1 MLIATDFWGV
11 TQNVLRFYVLAV
23 PRDAKLGLAGFGG
36 FLHMQRQIARYVAI
50 VFLAAV
56 GTAVALY
63 LRDPAFDPSF
73 ARAALTFGL
82 ISVLANVLSHKT
94 SGDANGSLSFIP
106 VLASAAIA
114 PHWLTAVL
122 VAAAALAAQVLA
134 RKAPMKSVFN
144 VAQEGFAISLAILA
158 YRSLGGLPLHQIG
171 ESGSLSLFALFL
183 VFFVTNSVC
192 VSGALGI
199 VNGRNPWLIWREN
212 TLSALPYDFL
222 SLPVILFFVWIYT
235 QYGVVGAFV
244 LAVPLLGLRQI
255 YKVNWQLERT
265 NRELLEL
272 MVAAIEARDPYT
284 SGHSR
289 RVAEKARII
298 SRAVGLRE
306 KEIERIVAAALL
318 HDVGKIHEVF
328 GPILSKPGKLTP
340 EEQVV
345 MRTHPIKSADLAGTV
360 TQLRDVVPLIRHH
373 HENWDGTGYPD
384 GLKGDGIPLG
394 SRIIMFADT
403 IDAMTTDRPYR
414 AALDATSVR
423 KELLR
428 FRGTQF
434 DPQICDALLRSPEYS
449 KLFAPASEAT
459 EEWPHRTPDRGSVLH
474 TAVSA

>member
-1 MLIATDFWGV
+1 
-11 TQNVLRFYVLAV
+11 
-23 PRDAKLGLAGFGG
+23 
-36 FLHMQRQIARYVAI
+36 MQRQISRYVAL
-50 VFLAAV
+50 VSAAAV
-56 GTAVALY
+56 GSVAALY
-63 LRDPAFDPSF
+63 LREPALNAEF
-73 ARAALTFGL
+73 AQAALTFGL
-82 ISVLANVLSHKT
+82 ISVLANVLTHKT
-94 SGDANGSLSFIP
+94 SGDATGSLSFIP

-114 PHWLTAVL
+114 PHWFTAVV
-122 VAAAALAAQVLA
+122 VACAALAAQLLA
-134 RKAPMKSVFN
+134 RRGALKSLFN
-144 VAQEGFAISLAILA
+144 VVQECFAISLAILA
-158 YRSLGGLPLHQIG
+158 YRAMGGLPLHRIG

-199 VNGRNPWLIWREN
+199 VNARNPWLIWREN
-212 TLSALPYDFL
+212 TLSVLPYDFL

-298 SRAVGLRE
+298 SRAVGLRD

-328 GPILSKPGKLTP
+328 GPILSKPGRLTP
-340 EEQVV
+340 EEQVI
-345 MRTHPIKSADLAGTV
+345 MRTHPIKSAELAGTV

-384 GLKGDGIPLG
+384 GLKEDSIPLG

-428 FRGTQF
+428 FRGSQF

-449 KLFAPASEAT
+449 KLFAPATASIED
-459 EEWPHRTPDRGSVLH
+459 WPHRTPDRGSVLQA
-474 TAVSA
+474 AV

>member
-1 MLIATDFWGV
+1 M
-11 TQNVLRFYVLAV
+11 
-23 PRDAKLGLAGFGG
+23 
-36 FLHMQRQIARYVAI
+36 
-50 VFLAAV
+50 
-56 GTAVALY
+56 
-63 LRDPAFDPSF
+63 
-73 ARAALTFGL
+73 
-82 ISVLANVLSHKT
+82 
-94 SGDANGSLSFIP
+94 
-106 VLASAAIA
+106 
-114 PHWLTAVL
+114 
-122 VAAAALAAQVLA
+122 
-134 RKAPMKSVFN
+134 
-144 VAQEGFAISLAILA
+144 
-158 YRSLGGLPLHQIG
+158 
-171 ESGSLSLFALFL
+171 
-183 VFFVTNSVC
+183 
-192 VSGALGI
+192 
-199 VNGRNPWLIWREN
+199 
-212 TLSALPYDFL
+212 LPYDFL

-328 GPILSKPGKLTP
+328 GPILSKPGRLTP

-345 MRTHPIKSADLAGTV
+345 MRTHPIKSAELVGTV

-373 HENWDGTGYPD
+373 HENWDGSGYPD
-384 GLKGDGIPLG
+384 GLIGDGIPLG

-414 AALDATSVR
+414 AALDAPSVR
-423 KELLR
+423 RELLR
-428 FRGTQF
+428 FRGSQF
-434 DPQICDALLRSPEYS
+434 DPQLCDALLLSPEYS
-449 KLFAPASEAT
+449 KLFAPANAT
-459 EEWPHRTPDRGSVLH
+459 AEEWVHRTPDRGSVLR
-474 TAVSA
+474 AAISG

>member
-1 MLIATDFWGV
+1 
-11 TQNVLRFYVLAV
+11 
-23 PRDAKLGLAGFGG
+23 
-36 FLHMQRQIARYVAI
+36 MQRQIGRYVAL
-50 VFLAAV
+50 VCAAAV
-56 GTAVALY
+56 GTTAALY
-63 LRDPAFDPSF
+63 LRDPAFDAGF
-73 ARAALTFGL
+73 AQAALTFGL
-82 ISVLANVLSHKT
+82 ISVLANILTHKT
-94 SGDANGSLSFIP
+94 SGDATGSLSFIP

-114 PHWLTAVL
+114 PHWLTAVA
-122 VAAAALAAQVLA
+122 VAGSALGAQIVA
-134 RKAPMKSVFN
+134 RRGPLKSAFN
-144 VAQEGFAISLAILA
+144 VAQETFAISLAIFA
-158 YRSLGGLPLHQIG
+158 YRSLGGVPLHRIG
-171 ESGSLSLFALFL
+171 ESGSISLIALFL
-183 VFFVTNSVC
+183 VFFITNSVC

-199 VNGRNPWLIWREN
+199 VNGRNPWSVWREN
-212 TLSALPYDFL
+212 TLGVLPYDFL

-298 SRAVGLRE
+298 ARAIGLRE

-328 GPILSKPGKLTP
+328 GPILSKPGRLTA
-340 EEQVV
+340 EEQVI
-345 MRTHPIKSADLAGTV
+345 MRTHPIKSAELTGTV

-384 GLKGDGIPLG
+384 GLKGETIPLG

-414 AALDATSVR
+414 AALDSTSVR

-434 DPQICDALLRSPEYS
+434 DPQICDALLRSSEYS
-449 KLFAPASEAT
+449 KLFAQPT
-459 EEWPHRTPDRGSVLH
+459 LGIDEWPEKTPERGSVLR
-474 TAVSA
+474 TAIG

>member
-1 MLIATDFWGV
+1 MPA
-11 TQNVLRFYVLAV
+11 
-23 PRDAKLGLAGFGG
+23 
-36 FLHMQRQIARYVAI
+36 QISRYVTLVSA
-50 VFLAAV
+50 AAV
-56 GTAVALY
+56 GTVAALY
-63 LRDPAFDPSF
+63 LRDPALNSDF
-73 ARAALTFGL
+73 ARAALTFGM
-82 ISVLANVLSHKT
+82 ISVLANVLTHKT
-94 SGDANGSLSFIP
+94 SSDATGSLSFIP

-114 PHWLTAVL
+114 PHWFTAVV
-122 VAAAALAAQVLA
+122 VAAAALAAQIFA
-134 RKAPMKSVFN
+134 RRSALKSIFN
-144 VAQEGFAISLAILA
+144 VAQECFAISLAIFA
-158 YRSLGGLPLHQIG
+158 YRSLGGIPLHKIS
-171 ESGSLSLFALFL
+171 ESGSLSLFALFI
-183 VFFVTNSVC
+183 VFFITNSVC

-199 VNGRNPWLIWREN
+199 VNGRTPWAIWREN
-212 TLSALPYDFL
+212 TLSVLPYDFL

-298 SRAVGLRE
+298 SRAIGLRE
-306 KEIERIVAAALL
+306 KEIARIVAGALL

-328 GPILSKPGKLTP
+328 GPILSKPGRLTA

-345 MRTHPIKSADLAGTV
+345 MRTHPVKSAELAATV
-360 TQLRDVVPLIRHH
+360 TQLRDVVPLIRSH

-384 GLKGDGIPLG
+384 GLKADEIPLG

-414 AALDATSVR
+414 AALDATAVR

-428 FRGTQF
+428 FRGSQF
-434 DPQICDALLRSPEYS
+434 DPAICDALLRSPEYA
-449 KLFAPASEAT
+449 KLFPGVTQTT
-459 EEWPHRTPDRGSVLH
+459 EEWEQRTPERGSVLR
-474 TAVSA
+474 TAISA

>member
-1 MLIATDFWGV
+1 
-11 TQNVLRFYVLAV
+11 
-23 PRDAKLGLAGFGG
+23 
-36 FLHMQRQIARYVAI
+36 MQRQISRYV
-50 VFLAAV
+50 VLVLVAAV
-56 GTAVALY
+56 GTVAALY
-63 LRDPAFDPSF
+63 LRDPGFNPAF
-73 ARAALTFGL
+73 AQVALTFGL

-94 SGDANGSLSFIP
+94 SGDAAGSLSFIP

-114 PHWLTAVL
+114 PHWLTAIV
-122 VAAAALAAQVLA
+122 VAGAALVAQVLA
-134 RKAPMKSVFN
+134 RKGPLKSVFN

-158 YRSLGGLPLHQIG
+158 YLALGGLPLQRIG
-171 ESGSLSLFALFL
+171 DSGSLSLFALFL
-183 VFFVTNSVC
+183 VFFITNSVC

-199 VNGRNPWLIWREN
+199 VNARNPWSIWREN

-244 LAVPLLGLRQI
+244 LAVPL
-255 YKVNWQLERT
+255 
-265 NRELLEL
+265 
-272 MVAAIEARDPYT
+272 DPYT

-298 SRAVGLRE
+298 ARAIGLRE

-318 HDVGKIHEVF
+318 HDVGKIHEIF
-328 GPILSKPGKLTP
+328 GPILSKPGRLSA

-345 MRTHPIKSADLAGTV
+345 MRTHPIKSAELAGTV

-384 GLKGDGIPLG
+384 GLRGEGIPLG

-449 KLFAPASEAT
+449 KLFASSGPAI
-459 EEWPHRTPDRGSVLH
+459 EEWVEKTPERGSVLR
-474 TAVSA
+474 TAVG

>member
-1 MLIATDFWGV
+1 MNRGIK
-11 TQNVLRFYVLAV
+11 QYVSIVALAAIGGGLAV
-23 PRDAKLGLAGFGG
+23 FMRDSRLPTEF
-36 FLHMQRQIARYVAI
+36 V
-50 VFLAAV
+50 
-56 GTAVALY
+56 
-63 LRDPAFDPSF
+63 
-73 ARAALTFGL
+73 RAALTFGL
-82 ISVLANVLSHKT
+82 ISTLAQALRHRTGAES
-94 SGDANGSLSFIP
+94 SGSLSFIP

-114 PHWLTAVL
+114 PHWITVVAVG
-122 VAAAALAAQVLA
+122 VASLAAQLLA
-134 RKAPMKSVFN
+134 RKTLLKTIFNSSQSALSVA
-144 VAQEGFAISLAILA
+144 VAIVA
-158 YRSLGGLPLHQIG
+158 YLSLGGQPLHNIG
-171 ESGSLSLFALFL
+171 ESSSLSLFALFL
-183 VFFVTNSVC
+183 VFFLTNSIC
-192 VSGALGI
+192 VSGAVGI
-199 VNGRNPWLIWREN
+199 ATGQNPWVVWRQN
-212 TLSALPYDFL
+212 TLGALPYDFL

-235 QYGVVGAFV
+235 QYDVVGAFV
-244 LAVPLLGLRQI
+244 LAVPLLGLRQL
-255 YKVNWQLERT
+255 YKVNWQLEQT

-289 RVAEKARII
+289 RVAEKTRVIA
-298 SRAVGLRE
+298 RAVGLRE

-328 GPILSKPGKLTP
+328 GPILSKPGRLTP
-340 EEQVV
+340 EEQVI
-345 MRTHPIKSADLAGTV
+345 MRTHPVKSAELASTV

-384 GLKGDGIPLG
+384 GLKAEGIPLG

-449 KLFAPASEAT
+449 KLFTPTLGTA
-459 EEWPHRTPDRGSVLH
+459 EEWSHRTPDRGSVLR
-474 TAVSA
+474 TAVS

>member
-1 MLIATDFWGV
+1 
-11 TQNVLRFYVLAV
+11 
-23 PRDAKLGLAGFGG
+23 
-36 FLHMQRQIARYVAI
+36 MQRQIWRYVAL
-50 VFLAAV
+50 VFAAAV
-56 GTAVALY
+56 GTATALY
-63 LRDPAFDPSF
+63 LRDPDFNPAF
-73 ARAALTFGL
+73 AQAALTFGL
-82 ISVLANVLSHKT
+82 ISVLANILTHKT
-94 SGDANGSLSFIP
+94 SGDATGSLSFIP

-114 PHWLTAVL
+114 PHWLTAAAVAGSAFGAQL
-122 VAAAALAAQVLA
+122 VARRSAL
-134 RKAPMKSVFN
+134 KSAFN
-144 VAQEGFAISLAILA
+144 VAQECFAISLAIFA
-158 YRSLGGLPLHQIG
+158 YRSLGGVPLHRIG

-199 VNGRNPWLIWREN
+199 VNSRNPWSIWKEN
-212 TLSALPYDFL
+212 TLGVLPYDFL

-289 RVAEKARII
+289 RVAEKARVIA
-298 SRAVGLRE
+298 RTVGMRD

-328 GPILSKPGKLTP
+328 GPILSKPGRLTP

-345 MRTHPIKSADLAGTV
+345 MRTHPIKSAELVGTV

-384 GLKGDGIPLG
+384 GLKGEHIPLG

-434 DPQICDALLRSPEYS
+434 DPSICDALLRSAEYS
-449 KLFAPASEAT
+449 KLFAAIPKEG
-459 EEWPHRTPDRGSVLH
+459 EEWAARTPERGSVLR
-474 TAVSA
+474 AAI

>member
-1 MLIATDFWGV
+1 MAMGIK
-11 TQNVLRFYVLAV
+11 Q
-23 PRDAKLGLAGFGG
+23 
-36 FLHMQRQIARYVAI
+36 YVAL
-50 VFLAAV
+50 VTVAALVGGSVLYLQNPDLPREYAQAAV
-56 GTAVALY
+56 
-63 LRDPAFDPSF
+63 
-73 ARAALTFGL
+73 TFGL
-82 ISVLANVLSHKT
+82 ISALAQVLRYRT
-94 SGDANGSLSFIP
+94 GSGGSGSLSFIP

-114 PHWLTAVL
+114 PHWISV
-122 VAAAALAAQVLA
+122 VSVALASLVAQVLA
-134 RKAPMKSVFN
+134 RKTLVRTIFN
-144 VAQEGFAISLAILA
+144 SAQSALSLAIAIVA
-158 YRSLGGLPLHQIG
+158 YQSLGGQPLRNIR

-183 VFFVTNSVC
+183 VFFLVNSIC

-199 VNGRNPWLIWREN
+199 VNARKSWEIWREN
-212 TLSALPYDFL
+212 TLGSLPYDFL

-235 QYGVVGAFV
+235 QYDVVGAFV
-244 LAVPLLGLRQI
+244 LAVPMLGLRQL
-255 YKVNWQLERT
+255 YSVNWQLEET

-289 RVAEKARII
+289 RVAEKARVI
-298 SRAVGLRE
+298 SRAVGLRD

-328 GPILSKPGKLTP
+328 GPILSKPGRLTP
-340 EEQVV
+340 EEQVI
-345 MRTHPIKSADLAGTV
+345 MRTHPIKSAELAGTV

-384 GLKGDGIPLG
+384 GLKGSSIPLG

-414 AALDATSVR
+414 AALDATAVR

-434 DPQICDALLRSPEYS
+434 DPAICDALLRSQDYS
-449 KLFAPASEAT
+449 KLFATGEEPTT
-459 EEWPHRTPDRGSVLH
+459 EWTERTPERGTVLRA
-474 TAVSA
+474 AVS

>member
-1 MLIATDFWGV
+1 
-11 TQNVLRFYVLAV
+11 
-23 PRDAKLGLAGFGG
+23 
-36 FLHMQRQIARYVAI
+36 MQRQIWRYVAL
-50 VFLAAV
+50 VSAAAL
-56 GTAVALY
+56 GTVAALY
-63 LRDPAFDPSF
+63 LRDPALNAEF

-82 ISVLANVLSHKT
+82 ISVLANVLTHKT
-94 SGDANGSLSFIP
+94 SGDATGSLSFIP

-114 PHWLTAVL
+114 PHWFTAVV
-122 VAAAALAAQVLA
+122 VASAALAAQVLA
-134 RKAPMKSVFN
+134 RRGALKSVFN
-144 VAQEGFAISLAILA
+144 VAQECFAISLAILA
-158 YRSLGGLPLHQIG
+158 YRAMGGLPLHRIG
-171 ESGSLSLFALFL
+171 DSGSLSLFALFL
-183 VFFVTNSVC
+183 VFFITNSVC

-199 VNGRNPWLIWREN
+199 VNARNPWLIWREN
-212 TLSALPYDFL
+212 TLSVLPYDFL

-298 SRAVGLRE
+298 SHACGLRE
-306 KEIERIVAAALL
+306 KEVERIVAAALL

-328 GPILSKPGKLTP
+328 GPILSKPGRLTP
-340 EEQVV
+340 EEQVI
-345 MRTHPIKSADLAGTV
+345 MRTHPVKSAELAGTV

-449 KLFAPASEAT
+449 KLFAPATASIED
-459 EEWPHRTPDRGSVLH
+459 WPQRTPDRGSVLQA
-474 TAVSA
+474 AV

>member
-1 MLIATDFWGV
+1 
-11 TQNVLRFYVLAV
+11 
-23 PRDAKLGLAGFGG
+23 
-36 FLHMQRQIARYVAI
+36 MQRQIWRYVA
-50 VFLAAV
+50 VVCAAAV
-56 GTAVALY
+56 GTAAALY
-63 LRDPAFDPSF
+63 LRDPAFDSGF
-73 ARAALTFGL
+73 AQAALTFGL
-82 ISVLANVLSHKT
+82 ISVLANILTHKT
-94 SGDANGSLSFIP
+94 SGDATGSLSFIP

-114 PHWLTAVL
+114 PHWLTAVA
-122 VAAAALAAQVLA
+122 VAGSALCAQLIA
-134 RKAPMKSVFN
+134 RRAGLKTAFN
-144 VAQEGFAISLAILA
+144 VAQECFAISLAIFA
-158 YRSLGGLPLHQIG
+158 YRSMGGVPLHRIG

-183 VFFVTNSVC
+183 VFFITNSVC

-199 VNGRNPWLIWREN
+199 VNGRNPWSIWREN
-212 TLSALPYDFL
+212 TLSVLPYDFL

-289 RVAEKARII
+289 RVAEKARLI

-328 GPILSKPGKLTP
+328 GPILSKPGRLTP

-345 MRTHPIKSADLAGTV
+345 MRTHPVKSAELAGTV

-384 GLKGDGIPLG
+384 GLKGDAIPLG

-414 AALDATSVR
+414 AALDASSVR
-423 KELLR
+423 RELLR

-434 DPQICDALLRSPEYS
+434 DPQICDALLRSAQYS
-449 KLFAPASEAT
+449 KLFAAEPMTT
-459 EEWPHRTPDRGSVLH
+459 EEWVQRTPERGSVLR
-474 TAVSA
+474 AAISG